1 MNATKEIIDNLRK
14 KGYRIT
20 PQREKILEV
29 FLHLPEGYHLS
40 AEDLQIILLQN
51 DTKISLATL
60 YRTLKFLAS
69 NGLLRELD
77 FGEDH
82 KHYEFNSTNVPHHH
96 LICLNCGM
104 TVEFNDEKLLN
115 CAKDAASNQDNFQ
128 VLDYQ
133 FKIFGLCSKCQNNQA
148 ID

>member
-1 MNATKEIIDNLRK
+1 MNIAKEIIDNLRE
-14 KGYRIT
+14 KGHRIT
-20 PQREKILEV
+20 SQREKILEV

-82 KHYEFNSTNVPHHH
+82 KHYEFNSSKKPHHH
-96 LICLNCGM
+96 LICLNCGL
-104 TVEFNDEKLLN
+104 TVEFNNEKLLD
-115 CAKDAASNQDNFQ
+115 CAQDAASKQSNFQ
-128 VLDYQ
+128 VIDYQ
-133 FKIFGLCSKCQNNQA
+133 FKIFGLCESCQNK
-148 ID
+148 